1 MEKTGQTRPFIR
13 THITTISHLMK
24 TNRILTTTLC
34 LLLCAL
40 VRLPIFGQMAPEPN
54 PMPNRPESS
63 AYKAADENKFYVKVY
78 GFYGLLAP
86 GGFSGLGLG
95 DVSTNR
101 FVSVVNSDYKVE
113 NPFGSGL
120 RVGGGIG
127 YVVNDFINIGVDG
140 EYLLNSTT
148 TESYLV
154 TTTFGTTSSTKR
166 VQLDYDYRLINIIPN
181 ITFKALSKP
190 EYYIYNRL
198 GVIVGIPTQLG
209 YVSTSRT
216 KFSARPADFII
227 ETNTVELQKNIGFGY
242 QAALGI
248 QFRIGGSLRGF
259 FEVVASNLLLKSN
272 ESTAKKETRTFAAAT
287 PPEKVVTSEQKSSD
301 LRLSLP
307 VNSVGVGAGLAFRF

>member
-1 MEKTGQTRPFIR
+1 
-13 THITTISHLMK
+13 MK

-95 DVSTNR
+95 DVSVNR
-101 FVSVVNSDYKVE
+101 FFTLSVNSDYKVKK
-113 NPFGSGL
+113 PFGSGL
-120 RVGGGIG
+120 RAGGGIG

-140 EYLLNSTT
+140 EYVLGSTT

-154 TTTFGTTSSTKR
+154 TTTTGGIISSTKK

-198 GVIVGIPTQLG
+198 GIIVGIPTQLG

-216 KFSARPADFII
+216 EYPLPRLADFRK
-227 ETNTVELQKNIGFGY
+227 ETSTVELQKNIGFGY

-287 PPEKVVTSEQKSSD
+287 PPEKIETKKDEKVSD
-301 LRLSLP
+301 LQLSLP
-307 VNSVGVGAGLAFRF
+307 VNSIGVSAGLAFRF